1 MLRRLVSRDNKRKHV
16 LNSSNIWEILDQLLT
31 GEHSSVSR
39 TLRWVLILTKYIL
52 GLFLVT
58 DTAKTVVSVVV
69 SIAAGY
75 FTSASNY
82 RNKCLGH
89 AWLWALVKRKIKMS
103 LKGGPALM
111 GRLALNLVFEK
122 EKITLMTKEFKLFT
136 LQERKQDMWSTRGH
150 PAIYWQ
156 NQNLVVVLFAQP
168 LGPLSCTAW
177 PVR

>member
-1 MLRRLVSRDNKRKHV
+1 M
-16 LNSSNIWEILDQLLT
+16 
-31 GEHSSVSR
+31 GEYSSVSR
-39 TLRWVLILTKYIL
+39 TFHWVLILTKYIL

-58 DTAKTVVSVVV
+58 DTAKTVSVVV
-69 SIAAGY
+69 SIVAGY
-75 FTSASNY
+75 FSSASNY

-103 LKGGPALM
+103 LKGGQVLM
-111 GRLALNLVFEK
+111 GRLALDLVFEK
-122 EKITLMTKEFKLFT
+122 EKITLMTNEFKLFI

-150 PAIYWQ
+150 TATYWQ
-156 NQNLVVVLFAQP
+156 NQNLVILFAQP